1 MHKTV
6 VLSAILFSVIQI
18 TGYTGCAIA
27 EDHSFSSSQTAG
39 SVELENKNFNL
50 IASCTDNSVNIS
62 LEAKSLHLQVAD
74 GPYLYSAEVR
84 KGTDSVKISHI
95 ENTRL
100 RKKDNEII
108 ITGALAGLL
117 LEHTFSFSPKNQN
130 LEEKLSLT
138 NNTGSMIELS
148 NLEMGLQKKMAGQD
162 GVIPAELQNDRW
174 IAVPFRHRADDP
186 KGFFNDFYI
195 SSLFDTD
202 GYEPNI
208 DENLAYKRI
217 PSRHRYSEG
226 WAWMHGGGS
235 LGIFK
240 FGQENMEF
248 SVVSKKVVPQGKFL
262 RFGGACMISGEPASL
277 ARIAPQQKITLGAVL
292 YESIQGGYTEALYAF
307 RTMLDEQ
314 GCRFPKDYNPPVHW
328 NQLYNMNEAWNDR
341 ANRYTKKNIMAEAAK
356 AKAYQCE
363 ALYLDPGWDTGFG
376 TFLWGEKWL
385 GSRKS
390 FVDEIKSTYGL
401 SLALH
406 CPLATWMSGSLS
418 WGIESVKSWPKESL
432 RTSPNPSDG
441 SKGPQV
447 CLGSKQYRE
456 EAEKRMLENCAD
468 GAVFL
473 MFDGNWW
480 NGGCINPDHGHPVP
494 YRWEDHIQ
502 ASLDLAQ
509 RVHARYPKVLIEMHD
524 MLAGGTSY
532 RITPVYYKYG
542 LPGSYDDNWG
552 FELMWN
558 PLEDLKEGRGSSLYY
573 YNMACNIPLYLHV
586 DLRKDNENCL
596 VLWWFASTCRHLGIG
611 GAHENPAIAEAQKK
625 AMQRYHELERF
636 YKTGDFFGINE
647 EIQIHAL
654 PKENAFVVNL
664 FNLSDQT
671 RTITGQMDLN
681 ITGINSNKEYTGSE
695 PWGTVKNH
703 NLTVSKEMPPWSA
716 QVAIFNTIN

>member
-1 MHKTV
+1 MHKTT
-6 VLSAILFSVIQI
+6 VLSAIMFFIIFTVAYPAYSVSESASASAPL
-18 TGYTGCAIA
+18 TVN
-27 EDHSFSSSQTAG
+27 
-39 SVELENKNFNL
+39 SVELENKNFHL
-50 IASCTDNSVNIS
+50 IASCTDSNVNIR
-62 LEAKSLHLQVAD
+62 LVAKSLNLQVAD
-74 GPYLYSAEVR
+74 GSYFYSAEVR
-84 KGTDSVKISHI
+84 KGTNSIKISQM
-95 ENTRL
+95 ENARL
-100 RKKDNEII
+100 SKKENAII
-108 ITGALAGLL
+108 ITGVVAGLQV
-117 LEHTFSFSPKNQN
+117 EQTFSFSPQTQN
-130 LEEKLSLT
+130 LEEKITLS
-138 NNTGSMIELS
+138 NNSGSMIELS
-148 NLEMGLQKKMAGQD
+148 NLELGFQKQITGGDGTIPSDLQYD
-162 GVIPAELQNDRW
+162 CW
-174 IAVPFRHRADDP
+174 IAVPFRHRADDT
-186 KGFFNDFYI
+186 KGFFNDF
-195 SSLFDTD
+195 SMADLFASE
-202 GYEPNI
+202 GYEPSI

-217 PSRHRYSEG
+217 PSPHRYAEG
-226 WAWMHGGGS
+226 WAWKHGNGS

-248 SVVSKKVVPQGKFL
+248 SVVSKKVTPQGKFL
-262 RFGGACMISGEPASL
+262 RFGGACMISGEPAAL
-277 ARIAPQQKITLGAVL
+277 TRIAPKQKITLGTMR

-307 RTMLDEQ
+307 RAMLDEQ
-314 GCRFPKDYNPPVHW
+314 GCHFPKDYNPPVHW

-341 ANRYTKKNIMAEAAK
+341 PNRYTKKSIMDEAAK
-356 AKAYQCE
+356 AKAYNCE
-363 ALYLDPGWDTGFG
+363 ALYLDPGWDTSFG

-390 FVDEIKSTYGL
+390 FVEEIKSAYGL
-401 SLALH
+401 NLALH

-432 RTSPNPSDG
+432 RTGPNPSAA

-480 NGGCINPDHGHPVP
+480 NGGCTNPDHGHPVP

-509 RVHARYPKVLIEMHD
+509 RIHAKYPKVLIEMHD

-611 GAHENPAIAEAQKK
+611 GTHENPVIVEAQKK

-636 YKTGDFFGINE
+636 YKTGDFYGINE
-647 EIQIHAL
+647 EILIHAL
-654 PKENAFVVNL
+654 PAENAFVVNL
-664 FNLSDQT
+664 FNLSNES
-671 RTITGQMDLN
+671 RIITGKMDLN
-681 ITGINSNKEYTGSE
+681 ITGLNTEKEFSGSE
-695 PWGTVKNH
+695 PWGNVKDH
-703 NLTVSKEMPPWSA
+703 KLTVSKEMPPWSA
-716 QVAIFNTIN
+716 QVAVFNIKN